1 MQNHELALR
10 DYILGMKYKDIAL
23 KYNVS
28 IDTVKSWKK
37 RYGWN
42 RDKPVRGT
50 QKSAHSAP
58 KKEKVCNKGVQEEK
72 KSADDELSD
81 QEKLFCY
88 HFVRTHNK
96 QQASLL
102 AGYGGPNKSK
112 ESAAVQSIRLFQR
125 QRVRDEVER
134 LSALFRQEIHVDI
147 LDFLEFC
154 MKIVGADIGDYL
166 KFGAVDRLVYDD
178 DGPVKDPDTGE
189 YMKEAVNC
197 VSLGESDLLDTSV
210 IQEIKQGKDGIS
222 IKLADK
228 KWAWEQLIKYFD
240 WLPDNWQR
248 GIEERKVALDEKKAS
263 IDDKEKSFNITIKRK
278 VKPDGNA

>member
-37 RYGWN
+37 RYSWN
-42 RDKPVRGT
+42 RDKPVKGT
-50 QKSAHSAP
+50 QKSAHNAP
-58 KKEKVCNKGVQEEK
+58 KKEKVCKGVQEEK
-72 KSADDELSD
+72 KSADDELTD

-125 QRVRDEVER
+125 QRVKDEVAR

-154 MKIVGADIGDYL
+154 MKIVGADMGDYVT
-166 KFGAVDRLVYDD
+166 FNGRLVALSNSNE
-178 DGPVKDPDTGE
+178 V
-189 YMKEAVNC
+189 
-197 VSLGESDLLDTSV
+197 DTSI
-210 IQEIKQGKDGIS
+210 IQEVKQGKDGIS

-228 KWAWEQLIKYFD
+228 KWAWEQLAKYFN
-240 WLPDNWQR
+240 WMPDCKNGEDNANNQNT
-248 GIEERKVALDEKKAS
+248 EDSYLKALEAKVPEVW
-263 IDDKEKSFNITIKRK
+263 N
-278 VKPDGNA
+278 DGT